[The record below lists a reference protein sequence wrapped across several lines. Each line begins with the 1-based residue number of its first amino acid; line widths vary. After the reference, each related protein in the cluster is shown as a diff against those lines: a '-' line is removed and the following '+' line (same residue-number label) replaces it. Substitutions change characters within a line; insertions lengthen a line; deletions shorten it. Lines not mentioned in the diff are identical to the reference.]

1 MAEDPQ
7 GAGEGMPQDRV
18 ARRRS
23 RCRQGEGVGG
33 YRGLVNAMG
42 GGSQP
47 SSQQV
52 PGRTPHGTLHYATGD
67 DLEAFLSMAAKL
79 LHCQEAG
86 SSEEIRELV
95 CQLTD
100 TRVVCEPL
108 SPCLPPQS
116 SALANL
122 EAWDCTS
129 HMVHIRS
136 LLQLVHRIYLLAQ
149 YHIGGFFSRITA
161 GATAQERHGI
171 LAAITSTACRQERS
185 RYRSTLA
192 ACGCTECT
200 CALRWLDHGEQCPT
214 ITLCKAMEV
223 QTRFARDHSANLTP
237 TFFRQCILLHTTM
250 PPTHPLLTASI
261 YRATISPTHIRLLV
275 GELQRVTCRL
285 QHHHLPNPHQAPGGG
300 TPTRHLPAAA
310 PLPLVLR
317 PAGTLAPV
325 QGSHALRGGSGLC

>member
-33 YRGLVNAMG
+33 YTVDTRGLVNAMG

-47 SSQQV
+47 SLQQV
-52 PGRTPHGTLHYATGD
+52 PGRTPHETLHYTTGD

-136 LLQLVHRIYLLAQ
+136 LLQLVHRISLLAQ

-171 LAAITSTACRQERS
+171 LAAITSAACRQERS

-200 CALRWLDHGEQCPT
+200 CALRWLDHGEQCPYHHPVQGHGG
-214 ITLCKAMEV
+214 ADEV
-223 QTRFARDHSANLTP
+223 CTGPQCEPHSHLLPAVHPTAHLHAPHTP
-237 TFFRQCILLHTTM
+237 S
-250 PPTHPLLTASI
+250 THCF
-261 YRATISPTHIRLLV
+261 H
-275 GELQRVTCRL
+275 LQG
-285 QHHHLPNPHQAPGGG
+285 HHLPNPHQAPGGG

-310 PLPLVLR
+310 PPSPQPTSGSWWGNSNTS
-317 PAGTLAPV
+317 PAGCSTSATCP
-325 QGSHALRGGSGLC
+325 